1 MITIRPATNAD
12 LRIVQQIAYATWPS
26 TYGEILSMAQIEYM
40 LELMYNL
47 DTLQKQLEEKS
58 QVFLLAFSSNEILGF
73 ASYELNYKDAA
84 STKIHKIYM
93 LPQAQGKGIG
103 KALIEAIETTAR
115 QNGNDALILNVNQ
128 FNKAVS
134 FYERIG
140 FKKAGN
146 EVIDIGNGY
155 VMDDFIMQKT
165 F

>member
-1 MITIRPATNAD
+1 MITIRPATNAE
-12 LRIVQQIAYATWPS
+12 LRIVRQIAYATWPS